1 MLLEELRKQVIEHS
15 QKMLHDGLTMG
26 TGGNISARDPKSG
39 LVAITPS
46 SMEYDTLV
54 PSDVPILDVNGKVI
68 EGEHR
73 PSTETP
79 MHTLIYRERSDVMA
93 IVHNHAAFATG
104 FASANMPIPCVLNDI
119 AEIAGALIRVAPFAR
134 PGSVELGQSVLSVLR
149 TADVAL
155 LQNHGCIV
163 VGPTLPW
170 TYGMALCLERG
181 ARSYYYALSVGHVS
195 TIPDA
200 DALAI
205 RDHMK
210 EVGARIAGKQRPSG

>member
-104 FASANMPIPCVLNDI
+104 FAFLGRGGSNRSQSPLLPC
-119 AEIAGALIRVAPFAR
+119 P
-134 PGSVELGQSVLSVLR
+134 
-149 TADVAL
+149 
-155 LQNHGCIV
+155 
-163 VGPTLPW
+163 PTLIP
-170 TYGMALCLERG
+170 
-181 ARSYYYALSVGHVS
+181 VS
-195 TIPDA
+195 WPASIPRT
-200 DALAI
+200 LT
-205 RDHMK
+205 
-210 EVGARIAGKQRPSG
+210 PSRL